1 MCMVQSI
8 YISVCCVA
16 TTDDP
21 SNWKKKNMYL
31 YLAHCFKHICL
42 VFYSGQA
49 TIGRSM

>member
-16 TTDDP
+16 TTIP
-21 SNWKKKNMYL
+21 QIEKKNMYL